1 LRRGKTIVEGK
12 DKPSQT
18 RHYIGELV
26 YLNENLDYL
35 IHEEGRV
42 AYESGVYHYD
52 YFVKDH
58 LGNVRQVL
66 RQSQTETKL
75 ATMES
80 QHAAREQEDF
90 KGLSRSRQTDR
101 AQNVTL
107 GGDKVAWLNAG
118 RGRIL
123 GPSTSQQIFAGDS
136 LHLQVFG
143 KYQDDKK
150 PKANAAGFLSSGGK
164 GKLLND
170 LSELAKSSQRSG
182 AANPVTLLNMIQMVA
197 SDFQQK
203 DSPEAYLL
211 YALYDRDS
219 NRYEVGKQPLSKK
232 ASNQHEILEEKL
244 HISQDGYIETLV
256 VNETAE
262 DVWFDD
268 FSISRTGSRII
279 QETHYDPWGLELTGL
294 GYQYGVVKENKYLYN
309 GREVI
314 EDNDLQYYD
323 YGARMYDATIGRW
336 SVVDPLAELY

>member
-1 LRRGKTIVEGK
+1 MTTLRRGKTIVEGK

-66 RQSQTETKL
+66 RQPQTETKL

-80 QHAAREQEDF
+80 QHAPREQEDF
-90 KGLSRSRQTDR
+90 TGLSRSRQTDR
-101 AQNVTL
+101 AQNVTP

-197 SDFQQK
+197 SDLQQK

-211 YALYDRDS
+211 YALYDGDS

-232 ASNQHEILEEKL
+232 AANQHEILEEKL
-244 HISQDGYIETLV
+244 YISQDGYMETVV

-268 FSISRTGSRII
+268 FSISRTPSIVI

-294 GYQYGVVKENKYLYN
+294 GYQYEGVSENKYLYN
-309 GREVI
+309 GK
-314 EDNDLQYYD
+314 N
-323 YGARMYDATIGRW
+323 
-336 SVVDPLAELY
+336 